1 MAEKQDRV
9 QMTMVIDGKQAI
21 NQLGQLEMEANE
33 LKRAMKDNKRG
44 TEEYIKASKR
54 MKEVK
59 SQISEVRKEIGIT
72 GMTMGQLRKYQRE
85 LTNEMTYG
93 TTRGTKRYKELNAE
107 LKQVN
112 AQINKQRAD
121 VKQLGGAWSSVKGSF
136 SQFGPTAL
144 VVTGIT
150 AAIAAVPKWISANVT
165 LSDSLTDVQK
175 YTDLTN
181 QELEVLMGNLE
192 SMNTRSSRAELM
204 SLAEVAGRLGIKGVE
219 DITGFVRAA
228 DQINVALSED
238 LGGNVEEALKALGKI
253 TSTYRIK
260 DVYGIEDSL
269 LKVGSAINT
278 LGASSEA
285 NEGYIVDFTNRMGGI
300 APLAGISIENILG
313 LGATLDS
320 LGQTSEVSST
330 ALSKIFTDMAK
341 RSKEFAKV
349 ANMEVGSFVELLEK
363 DANEALIKVLEGV
376 KNNADGIPNLTKA
389 LGDLGQ
395 DGGRVIGV
403 LGTLAN
409 NVDVLR
415 KQQEIANRSFAEGT
429 SITEEFTKKNENL
442 AATLEKI
449 GNYLTNKFVTSSFV
463 KGLENIANK
472 VAAIILPAE
481 TATEAFRKQ
490 QDRVNSLERDITPLA
505 DRYDELTSKSEL
517 STAEQN
523 ELNNIIKTLAS
534 NVPTAVTA
542 FDEYGNAIGISTEK
556 IDEFLKRQR
565 AMLEYQNQEA
575 IAEATADL
583 EEYEKQI
590 RRISMALSQR
600 DEDGDLYQIIT
611 GSSAGVYTRTRIKLT
626 AEEIRNL
633 QDELDAMQSKADG
646 ARNTIASLR
655 GINPFE
661 DLTGDNEQEE
671 EVQVIPPVDT
681 SEASNERDREFERL
695 LKQWEDFNKKLAD
708 QKEAFRISQ
717 LEKDQ
722 QEIAQIEA
730 KYEQL
735 HNQNRDFLNQKV
747 IDQATY
753 NAVESELLA
762 QQDAELDAL
771 FAARNEKHR
780 QDKEAFQQ
788 QIDNMLMSE
797 QEREIAKVEEHYD
810 KLIELAKQYGLDI
823 TSLEELKAAEISE
836 IRQQAREKELDQEIE
851 ALRLQGETYT
861 QFGNLM
867 AATNEFIG
875 KSGEEMTDFQRALI
889 LVQIALDT
897 AAAMSSAMAGALAAA
912 EATGPGA
919 VITTPLFIAEM
930 FALVIGAAAKVK
942 AAFGDAGKTPKAP
955 SAKTAPTVSFYDGGD
970 TGRGRGLGYGDQ
982 YGEYAGY
989 VHFGEYVVPSY
1000 LRRDPVVVDAERYIE
1015 ARRKGR
1021 SFFDGGPTGDR
1032 PPVSTT
1038 PPTAPPAIDNKKLD
1052 LLIEETRLT
1061 RQELQKAQDKRVV
1074 LSYRDLDEMKEKY
1087 EKVKLKSRL

>member
-33 LKRAMKDNKRG
+33 LKRAMKENKRG

-72 GMTMGQLRKYQRE
+72 GMTMGQLRNYQRE

-376 KNNADGIPNLTKA
+376 KANSDGIPNLTKA

-442 AATLEKI
+442 AATLAKI
-449 GNYLTNKFVTSSFV
+449 RNFLVAKFVTSDFV
-463 KGLENIANK
+463 KQFERLAKWVGNLLPAAESAQQGMERLRHEFNMEMEVLKRGNFTQDERRRLISEINEKYGDYLPNLLSEKSSLEDIQKAQEGVND
-472 VAAIILPAE
+472 AIISKVLLMDYEEEIAE
-481 TATEAFRKQ
+481 IYKRQKEAAEGLYQTERNRQKAQIEMQKGNMSPQ
-490 QDRVNSLERDITPLA
+490 QGNFLQNQFDLMNSLNQATVESTDTAIQEVEEKYAGLAERMGLDFQ
-505 DRYDELTSKSEL
+505 K
-517 STAEQN
+517 
-523 ELNNIIKTLAS
+523 IK
-534 NVPTAVTA
+534 
-542 FDEYGNAIGISTEK
+542 G
-556 IDEFLKRQR
+556 
-565 AMLEYQNQEA
+565 M
-575 IAEATADL
+575 
-583 EEYEKQI
+583 
-590 RRISMALSQR
+590 
-600 DEDGDLYQIIT
+600 IT
-611 GSSAGVYTRTRIKLT
+611 GLSGGGNET
-626 AEEIRNL
+626 EI
-633 QDELDAMQSKADG
+633 QGE
-646 ARNTIASLR
+646 
-655 GINPFE
+655 P
-661 DLTGDNEQEE
+661 
-671 EVQVIPPVDT
+671 T

-823 TSLEELKAAEISE
+823 TSLEELKAGEIAE

-942 AAFGDAGKTPKAP
+942 AAFGDAGNTPKAP
-955 SAKTAPTVSFYDGGD
+955 SAKSAPTVSFYDGGD

-1038 PPTAPPAIDNKKLD
+1038 PPPASPAIDNKKLD
-1052 LLIEETRLT
+1052 MLIEETRLT
-1061 RQELQKAQDKRVV
+1061 RQEFQKAQDKRVV